1 MPKGMSRTRGVKKKV
16 NPLVE
21 HIADFSDIEYDSDD
35 SLEIIDA
42 HATQKRDDECEDETD
57 RTWMYK
63 DPGDEEIVDEDEVT
77 DEDLPPSRKMT
88 RLQNSRHESVMSLN

>member
-21 HIADFSDIEYDSDD
+21 HIADFSDNEYDSDD

-57 RTWMYK
+57 RTWMYRTLGMK
-63 DPGDEEIVDEDEVT
+63 
-77 DEDLPPSRKMT
+77 
-88 RLQNSRHESVMSLN
+88 RLLMKTK